1 MLHQVVHFPEIVL
14 VELHPPFVG
23 GLRRLRLRKNK
34 RPCWETETA
43 NYIQSLRF
51 FVRRNPTI
59 HPSPKSQCCQRGGG
73 RLSGNKALDFLA
85 NVPNPFQDGH
95 ITDAQESPNGPEPEP
110 FLVQLEGLKFLLKA
124 IAGRRTLRIVA
135 PTLLTAKPLL
145 ASDHSIKDRFGT
157 ETFWAMHSNTPWP
170 RPYCAGG

>member
-1 MLHQVVHFPEIVL
+1 MPRFTYFHNRNVVS
-14 VELHPPFVG
+14 VEG
-23 GLRRLRLRKNK
+23 
-34 RPCWETETA
+34 E
-43 NYIQSLRF
+43 
-51 FVRRNPTI
+51 
-59 HPSPKSQCCQRGGG
+59 

-124 IAGRRTLRIVA
+124 IAKRRTLRIVA